1 MPFAIR
7 SRRTSGEGGDQVNLI
22 AVREH
27 LGRMGLTAVDDQ
39 QDRVLIWLNLEAN
52 QQIGQRASGRERHLK
67 AAQRSRRCLP
77 LKRRVEVNGDYQL
90 KMLSRS
96 DSDAS

>member
-1 MPFAIR
+1 MPLAIR
-7 SRRTSGEGGDQVNLI
+7 NRRTPGEGGDQVYLV

-27 LGRMGLTAVDDQ
+27 LSRMGLTAIDDQ
-39 QDRVLIWLNLEAN
+39 QDRVLIWLNLEVE

-67 AAQRSRRCLP
+67 ATQRSRRGLP

>member
-1 MPFAIR
+1 
-7 SRRTSGEGGDQVNLI
+7 VHLV
-22 AVREH
+22 AVLER

-39 QDRVLIWLNLEAN
+39 QDQVLIWLNLEAN